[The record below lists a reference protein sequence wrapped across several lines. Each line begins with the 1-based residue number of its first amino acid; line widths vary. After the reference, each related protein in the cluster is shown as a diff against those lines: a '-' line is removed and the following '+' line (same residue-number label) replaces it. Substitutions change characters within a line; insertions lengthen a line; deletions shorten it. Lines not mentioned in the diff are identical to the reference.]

1 MVQNRD
7 KPHPKTYLGEGKLD
21 EIRDLIAFHEAEVV
35 VADDELSPSQQ
46 RNLEKELNVKILDR
60 TGLVLD
66 IFASRAQTKEAQLQI
81 ELAQL
86 EYLMPRLTRMW
97 THLSRLGGGIGTRGP
112 GETQL
117 EVDKRQIQ
125 TRMAHLRKGLKKVT
139 AHRSTLR
146 KKRQDKPYI
155 TAAIVGYTNAGK
167 STLLNRLTN
176 AGVLAQDK
184 LFATLDPTT
193 RHVKLPNNE
202 DLMLSDTVGFIQKL
216 PHQLVDAFR
225 ATLEEVVVSDIIIH
239 LVDASHPRVHEM
251 LQTSTELLK
260 ELGAQT
266 DSIVYVFNKCDK
278 VENISS
284 LNSLLSE
291 YFPSISISVTQD
303 KSMDTLFHSIS
314 ELLKPFRKKKTYHIP
329 YSKMDVVSLLYK
341 HGKVLSVEYEDTIR
355 IRVEINSI
363 VGDKIIGQLYEKPSK
378 T

>member
-1 MVQNRD
+1 MQNRD